1 MKTVVQ
7 AGQTLLD
14 IAIQEYGTIEAAS
27 MLAKT
32 NDISIT
38 DTLQAGQIL
47 EMPEKV
53 YNSELA
59 DYCQRNSVCPA
70 TSESNSNAIR
80 LRIFSEQFTEQF
92 M

>member
-14 IAIQEYGTIEAAS
+14 IAVQEYGTIEAAF
-27 MLAKT
+27 MLART
-32 NDISIT
+32 NDMGIT
-38 DTLQAGQIL
+38 DTLQAGQEI
-47 EMPEKV
+47 ETPEKV

-70 TSESNSNAIR
+70 TSNAVR
-80 LRIFSEQFTEQF
+80 LRIFTEQFTEQF
-92 M
+92 K

>member
-14 IAIQEYGTIEAAS
+14 IAVQEYGTIEAAF
-27 MLAKT
+27 MLART
-32 NDISIT
+32 NDMGIT
-38 DTLQAGQIL
+38 DTLQAGQEI
-47 EMPEKV
+47 ETV

-70 TSESNSNAIR
+70 TSETASNAVR
-80 LRIFSEQFTEQF
+80 LRIFTEQFTEQF
-92 M
+92 K

>member
-14 IAIQEYGTIEAAS
+14 IAVQEYGTIEAVF
-27 MLAKT
+27 MLAKA
-32 NDISIT
+32 
-38 DTLQAGQIL
+38 TLQAGQEI
-47 EMPEKV
+47 EIPEKV

-70 TSESNSNAIR
+70 TSETASNAIR
-80 LRIFSEQFTEQF
+80 LRIFTEQFTEQF
-92 M
+92 K